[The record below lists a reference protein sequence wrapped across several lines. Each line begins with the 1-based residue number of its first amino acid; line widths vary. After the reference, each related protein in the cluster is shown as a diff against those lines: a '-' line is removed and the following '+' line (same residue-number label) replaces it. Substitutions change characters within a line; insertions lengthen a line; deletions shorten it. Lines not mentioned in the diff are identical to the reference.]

1 MYKFVQKILQGEE
14 YMKKKYMPADIELLR
29 ISACDVIALSPELP
43 ENPEGGGTG
52 GETPGGSTGGSGIG
66 NNYNQDGWMGI

>member
-1 MYKFVQKILQGEE
+1 
-14 YMKKKYMPADIELLR
+14 MKKKYVPADIELLR

-52 GETPGGSTGGSGIG
+52 G
-66 NNYNQDGWMGI
+66 